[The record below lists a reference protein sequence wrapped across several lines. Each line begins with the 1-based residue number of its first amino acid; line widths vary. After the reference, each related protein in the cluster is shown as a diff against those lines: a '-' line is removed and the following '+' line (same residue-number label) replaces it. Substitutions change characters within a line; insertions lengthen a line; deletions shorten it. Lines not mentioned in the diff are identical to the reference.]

1 MQLAMCMRP
10 SEAIMNREAEMTPN
24 PGAQPNSTGPLPPDL
39 PARIDST
46 QILRGQRTIEIEH
59 GEQRYTLRVTKDN
72 KLILTK

>member
-1 MQLAMCMRP
+1 MHP
-10 SEAIMNREAEMTPN
+10 TEATMTREADMTPN
-24 PGAQPNSTGPLPPDL
+24 PSAQPGSAVPLAPDL